1 MQVVYR
7 MPFPQINFIMK
18 RLNPALIAA
27 TFFWIGSLTNQVDG
41 IEATT
46 NPVGVIQISA
56 PGNSDTLVSLPLI
69 HPAVFNG
76 IVGSYSGSEVT
87 VSGSPGWTEDA
98 WAGDHYVFGRSGS
111 WEGHYATISGN
122 TADTLT
128 LDIDADTLAQIAAGD
143 RLSIH
148 PYWTLG
154 TLFPG
159 GEGVNAATS
168 HVTRDTEILF
178 QDPNAIGIN
187 QAADSIYYYLAGEWK
202 KVGGDLNGDYSDTI
216 IVPDGFF
223 IVRHNTGTA
232 TTITFTGEVIMG
244 KIALPLLYQDISE
257 QDNIIGL
264 QRPIEMTLDESG
276 LGTNLGSGGALYVWD
291 QTVSQMNRMIANADK
306 YTYDG
311 TAWRKNDGTNDVGSE
326 EVFLPG
332 VGFVI
337 RQAMAADVNERI
349 WINEPNYGN

>member
-1 MQVVYR
+1 MQALLS
-7 MPFPQINFIMK
+7 MPFPRIKFIMK
-18 RLNPALIAA
+18 RLKPALI
-27 TFFWIGSLTNQVDG
+27 TPVILWLGFFTSQVDG

-69 HPAVFNG
+69 QPAVFNG
-76 IVGSYSGSEVT
+76 VVGSYSGSAVT

-98 WAGDHYVFGRSGS
+98 WASGHYAFWRSGEL
-111 WEGHYATISGN
+111 EGHYATILGN

-128 LDIDADTLAQIAAGD
+128 LDTDAEMLAVVAAGD
-143 RLSIH
+143 RVSIH

-168 HVTRDTEILF
+168 HVMRDTEIMF

-187 QAADSIYYYLAGEWK
+187 QAADSIYYYLDGEWK
-202 KVGGDLNGDYSDTI
+202 KVGGDLNEDYRNAI

-223 IVRHNTGTA
+223 IVRHNTDNA

-244 KIALPLLYQDISE
+244 KIALPILYQDVSE

-276 LGTNLGSGGALYVWD
+276 LGPNLGPGDALYVWD
-291 QTVSQMNRMIANADK
+291 QTVPRRNRMFSNADK

-311 TAWRKNDGTNDVGSE
+311 NWRKNDGSDDVGSE
-326 EVFLPG
+326 QVFLPG
-332 VGFVI
+332 FGFVI
-337 RQAMAADVNERI
+337 RKAMNTGIDEVI
-349 WINEPNYGN
+349 WVNEPNYGN

>member
-1 MQVVYR
+1 
-7 MPFPQINFIMK
+7 MPFPRIEFIMK
-18 RLNPALIAA
+18 RLKPTLITPAFL
-27 TFFWIGSLTNQVDG
+27 WIGFFTSQADG

-46 NPVGVIQISA
+46 NPVGIIQISA

-69 HPAVFNG
+69 QPAVFNG
-76 IVGSYSGSEVT
+76 VVGSYSGSAVT

-98 WAGDHYVFGRSGS
+98 WANGHYAFWRSGQL
-111 WEGHYATISGN
+111 EGHYATIREN

-128 LDIDADTLAQIAAGD
+128 LDADADTLAVVAAGD
-143 RLSIH
+143 RVSIH
-148 PYWTLG
+148 AYWTLG

-168 HVTRDTEILF
+168 HVMRDTEIMF

-187 QAADSIYYYLAGEWK
+187 QAADSIYYYLDGEWK
-202 KVGGDLNGDYSDTI
+202 NVGGDLNGDYSDTI
-216 IVPDGFF
+216 IPPDGFF
-223 IVRHNTGTA
+223 IVRHNTANA

-244 KIALPLLYQDISE
+244 RIALPLVFQDLSD
-257 QDNIIGL
+257 QDNIVGL

-276 LGTNLGSGGALYVWD
+276 LGPNLGPGDALYVWD
-291 QTVSQMNRMIANADK
+291 QSAAQQNRMIANADK

-311 TAWRKNDGTNDVGSE
+311 TAWSKNDGTDNVGSE
-326 EVFLPG
+326 QVFRPG

-337 RQAMAADVNERI
+337 RKAIDTEVNQVI
-349 WINEPNYGN
+349 WVNEPNYGN

>member
-1 MQVVYR
+1 MQALLS
-7 MPFPQINFIMK
+7 MPFSRIEFIMK
-18 RLNPALIAA
+18 RLKPALI
-27 TFFWIGSLTNQVDG
+27 TPVFLWIGFFTSQVDG

-69 HPAVFNG
+69 QPAVFNG
-76 IVGSYSGSEVT
+76 VVGSYSGSAVT

-98 WAGDHYVFGRSGS
+98 WAN
-111 WEGHYATISGN
+111 GHYAFWRSGQLEGQYATILGN

-128 LDIDADTLAQIAAGD
+128 LDTDAETLAVAAAGD

-148 PYWTLG
+148 SYWTLG

-168 HVTRDTEILF
+168 HVMRDTEIMF
-178 QDPNAIGIN
+178 QDPSEIGIN
-187 QAADSIYYYLAGEWK
+187 QAADSIYYYLDGEWK
-202 KVGGDLNGDYSDTI
+202 KVGGDLNGDYRNAM

-223 IVRHNTGTA
+223 IVRHNTGIA

-244 KIALPLLYQDISE
+244 KIALPILYQDVSE

-276 LGTNLGSGGALYVWD
+276 LGPNLGSGDALYVWD
-291 QTVSQMNRMIANADK
+291 QTVPQRNRLIANADK

-311 TAWRKNDGTNDVGSE
+311 NWRKNDGSEDVGSE
-326 EVFLPG
+326 QVFLPG

-337 RQAMAADVNERI
+337 RKAMNTAIDEVI
-349 WINEPNYGN
+349 WVNEPNYGN

>member
-1 MQVVYR
+1 
-7 MPFPQINFIMK
+7 MPFPRIKFIMK
-18 RLNPALIAA
+18 HLKPALITS
-27 TFFWIGSLTNQVDG
+27 TFLWIGFFTTQVDG

-69 HPAVFNG
+69 QPAVFNG
-76 IVGSYSGSEVT
+76 VVASYSGSEVT
-87 VSGSPGWTEDA
+87 VSGSPGWTEGA
-98 WAGDHYVFGRSGS
+98 WAGDHYAFGRSGML
-111 WEGHYATISGN
+111 EGYYATIIGN

-128 LDIDADTLAQIAAGD
+128 LDINAETLANIAEGD

-148 PYWTLG
+148 SYWTLG

-168 HVTRDTEILF
+168 HVMRDTEIMF
-178 QDPNAIGIN
+178 QDPSELGTNL
-187 QAADSIYYYLAGEWK
+187 AADSIYYYLDGEWK
-202 KVGGDLNGDYSDTI
+202 MVGGDLNGDYGNAI
-216 IVPDGFF
+216 VVPDGFF
-223 IVRHNTGTA
+223 IVRHNTGNA

-244 KIALPLLYQDISE
+244 KIALPLVYQDLSD

-276 LGTNLGSGGALYVWD
+276 LGPNLGSGDALYVWD
-291 QTVSQMNRMIANADK
+291 QSVPQLNRMIANATK

-311 TAWRKNDGTNDVGSE
+311 TAWRKDDEAADAGSE
-326 EVFLPG
+326 EVFRPG

-337 RQAMAADVNERI
+337 RKAMNTAIDEVI
-349 WINEPNYGN
+349 WVNEPNYGN

>member
-1 MQVVYR
+1 
-7 MPFPQINFIMK
+7 MPFPRIYFIMK
-18 RLNPALIAA
+18 RLNPALIAS
-27 TFFWIGSLTNQVDG
+27 TFFWIVSLTIRVDG

-69 HPAVFNG
+69 QPAVFNG
-76 IVGSYSGSEVT
+76 IVASRSGAEVT
-87 VSGSPGWTEDA
+87 VSGSPGWTEGA
-98 WAGDHYVFGRSGS
+98 WAEGYYAFARSGEL
-111 WEGHYATISGN
+111 EGYFATIDGN

-128 LDIDADTLAQIAAGD
+128 LDITAETLAGLAAGD

-168 HVTRDTEILF
+168 HVMRDTEIMF
-178 QDPNAIGIN
+178 MDPNAVGVN
-187 QAADSIYYYLAGEWK
+187 LAADTIYYYLNGEWK
-202 KVGGDLNGDYSDTI
+202 MVGGDFNADYRNTA

-223 IVRHNTGTA
+223 IVRHNTATA

-244 KIALPLLYQDISE
+244 KIALPLLFLDNSD
-257 QDNIIGL
+257 QDNILGL

-276 LGTNLGSGGALYVWD
+276 LGPNLGSGDALYVWD
-291 QTVSQMNRMIANADK
+291 QTVPQQNRLISNADK

-311 TAWRKNDGTNDVGSE
+311 TWHKNDGAADVGSE
-326 EVFLPG
+326 QVFLPG
-332 VGFVI
+332 FGFVI
-337 RQAMAADVNERI
+337 RKAMNADQNNVIWVN
-349 WINEPNYGN
+349 NPNYGN

>member
-1 MQVVYR
+1 
-7 MPFPQINFIMK
+7 MPFPRIKFIMK
-18 RLNPALIAA
+18 RLKPALI
-27 TFFWIGSLTNQVDG
+27 TPVYFWIGFFTSQVDG

-69 HPAVFNG
+69 QPAVFNG
-76 IVGSYSGSEVT
+76 VVGSYSGTAVT

-98 WAGDHYVFGRSGS
+98 WANSHYAFWRSGEL
-111 WEGHYATISGN
+111 EGHYATIREN
-122 TADTLT
+122 MADTLF
-128 LDIDADTLAQIAAGD
+128 LDTEAEALAVVAAGD
-143 RLSIH
+143 RVSIH

-168 HVTRDTEILF
+168 HVMRDTEIMF

-187 QAADSIYYYLAGEWK
+187 QAADSIYYYLDGEWK
-202 KVGGDLNGDYSDTI
+202 MVGGDLNSDYRNAI

-223 IVRHNTGTA
+223 IVRHNTGNG

-244 KIALPLLYQDISE
+244 KIALPILYQDVSE

-276 LGTNLGSGGALYVWD
+276 LGPNLGPGDALYVWD
-291 QTVSQMNRMIANADK
+291 QSVPQRNRLFTNADK

-311 TAWRKNDGTNDVGSE
+311 NWRKNDGSQDVGSDQ
-326 EVFLPG
+326 VFLPG
-332 VGFVI
+332 FGFVI
-337 RQAMAADVNERI
+337 RKAMNTGIDEVI
-349 WINEPNYGN
+349 WVNEPNYGN

>member
-1 MQVVYR
+1 
-7 MPFPQINFIMK
+7 MPFPRIEFIMK
-18 RLNPALIAA
+18 RLKPALI
-27 TFFWIGSLTNQVDG
+27 TPVFLWIGFFTSQVDG

-69 HPAVFNG
+69 QPAVFNG
-76 IVGSYSGSEVT
+76 VVGSYSGSAVT

-98 WAGDHYVFGRSGS
+98 WANGHYAFWRSGQL
-111 WEGHYATISGN
+111 EGHYATILGN

-128 LDIDADTLAQIAAGD
+128 LDTDADTLAVAAAGD

-148 PYWTLG
+148 TYWTLG

-168 HVTRDTEILF
+168 HVMRDTEIMF
-178 QDPNAIGIN
+178 QDPSEIGIN
-187 QAADSIYYYLAGEWK
+187 QAADSIYYYLDGEWK
-202 KVGGDLNGDYSDTI
+202 KVGGDLNVDYRNAI

-223 IVRHNTGTA
+223 IVRHNTGVA

-244 KIALPLLYQDISE
+244 KIALPLVFQDLSA
-257 QDNIIGL
+257 QDNIVGL
-264 QRPIEMTLDESG
+264 QRPIEMTLDEAG
-276 LGTNLGSGGALYVWD
+276 LGPNLGPGDALYVWD
-291 QTVSQMNRMIANADK
+291 QSAAQQNRMIANADK

-311 TAWRKNDGTNDVGSE
+311 TAWRKNDGTDNVGSE
-326 EVFLPG
+326 QVFRPG

-337 RQAMAADVNERI
+337 RKAIDTEVNQVI
-349 WINEPNYGN
+349 WVNEPNYGN